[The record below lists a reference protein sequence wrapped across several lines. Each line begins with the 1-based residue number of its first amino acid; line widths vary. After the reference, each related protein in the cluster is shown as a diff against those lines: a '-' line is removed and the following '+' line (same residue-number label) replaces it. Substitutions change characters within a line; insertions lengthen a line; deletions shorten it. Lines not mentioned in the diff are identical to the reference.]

1 MKYSTLFLFFLL
13 VNALNGQAQQADSV
27 RYELGQT
34 VDFYFRTENLARF
47 PDPQIAE
54 MIDFLVEDKT
64 IIETDEFRI
73 ALAVE
78 HTTSVLVPNL
88 KENLTKK
95 LEDRGVAKA
104 QIKWD
109 EVVLLD
115 DPERDLT
122 TKGESCDVRIAYWQ
136 AKKIEAAVIVPAE
149 VAADKPAEV
158 IAPVEVAAD
167 KPAEVIVPAEIDNS
181 LMDAYL
187 SNQRKKYIQ
196 HFEMQGNEG
205 KMITGEKGTIL
216 FIKPNSFVTSKG
228 VLETGRVNLTLIEVY
243 TVADR
248 IIYQATTTSGNTIIE
263 TGGMFELRATNT
275 AGEALE
281 IAPEQE
287 IIAVMASEES
297 LLPGM
302 QTFEGEVQADGSMDW
317 QPTGNEV
324 ARLSDNDSSR
334 IGAAPSR
341 MSQLGVLQT
350 APPTMKLKLPNY
362 RDVPSWENTP
372 EPKPLELETLERP
385 TVAGLKETNKQR
397 ANESN
402 LNYSKRIA
410 RLYKKTH
417 HTYMIDYTGQKAA
430 RSIYKNDSMLYANNS
445 ARFQAKTADYKTY
458 KTTLQ
463 AILVEMN
470 TLAPQLDMEYHCT
483 YGDSLAWAF
492 GGVSARHRYMTRQL
506 NLIKWQGMELSEQY
520 PTIGKAID
528 NLKAVEMYLETTKM
542 LPAVLDSAFVRYGD
556 YDSTQAVISLADKA
570 VIKSWKQL
578 TNQIRSLYQQVADQ
592 EAISDAVANQIRALH
607 EKMQNDYHYDDLVM
621 ALQRSKTAI
630 TANKEAIEKLDEA
643 ERAFMELESNYWTE
657 KRELGLITKD
667 EIVQQY
673 GSALGLGRIGWIN
686 CDRFWEFSTQLIVCK
701 VRMQSAA
708 NTVFYLNLKQIN
720 STIASEPPFLGADGY
735 YYYQFMGVPKDMVV
749 RLLGFK
755 FKEDKVSSYFLEE
768 ASPVE
773 FRELNPEFIESN
785 SGLTIEELAQ

>member
-54 MIDFLVEDKT
+54 MIDFLVEDKK

-78 HTTSVLVPNL
+78 NTTSILVPNI

-95 LEDRGVAKA
+95 LEDRGVKKA

-136 AKKIEAAVIVPAE
+136 AKKIETA
-149 VAADKPAEV
+149 V
-158 IAPVEVAAD
+158 IAPAEIVED
-167 KPAEVIVPAEIDNS
+167 KPDVVIAPAKLDNS
-181 LMDAYL
+181 LMEAYL
-187 SNQRKKYIQ
+187 VNERKKYVQ
-196 HFEMQGNEG
+196 RFEMQGNEG

-216 FIKPNSFVTSKG
+216 FIRPNSFVTPKG
-228 VLETGRVNLTLIEVY
+228 VLETGEISLTLREIY
-243 TVADR
+243 TTADR
-248 IIYQATTTSGNTIIE
+248 IIHQATTTSGNTIIE

-302 QTFEGEVQADGSMDW
+302 QTFEGEVQADGSIDW

-350 APPTMKLKLPNY
+350 ATPTMKLKLPNY

-385 TVAGLKETNKQR
+385 TVAGLKEANKQR

-445 ARFQAKTADYKTY
+445 ARFQQKKKDYKTY

-470 TLAPQLDMEYHCT
+470 ELAPLLDMEYHCT

-520 PTIGKAID
+520 PTIAKAID
-528 NLKAVEMYLETTKM
+528 NLKTVETYLETTKM

-556 YDSTQAVISLADKA
+556 YDSSQAVISSTEAEA
-570 VIKSWKQL
+570 IKGWKQL
-578 TNQIRSLYQQVADQ
+578 SNQIQSLYQQTADQ
-592 EAISDAVANQIRALH
+592 ATISDAVANQIRALY
-607 EKMQNDYHYDDLVM
+607 EKMQNDYHYDDLVL
-621 ALQRSKTAI
+621 ALQRSKTTIA
-630 TANKEAIEKLDEA
+630 TNEELIEQLDEV
-643 ERAFMELESNYWTE
+643 ERAFMELDRNYWSE
-657 KRELGLITKD
+657 KATLGLLTND
-667 EIVQQY
+667 EVVQQY

-686 CDRFWEFSTQLIVCK
+686 CDRFFGFSTQLIVCEILVK
-701 VRMQSAA
+701 EAK
-708 NTVFYLNLKQIN
+708 NTVFYLNLKQVN
-720 STIASEPPFLGADGY
+720 STIASEPPFLGEDGY
-735 YYYQFMGVPKDMVV
+735 YHYRFMGVPKDMIV
-749 RLLGFK
+749 RLLGLRFNN
-755 FKEDKVSSYFLEE
+755 EGVYEYFLEE
-768 ASPVE
+768 NSPVIFLE
-773 FRELNPEFIESN
+773 VTPEFVESKKVMSIED
-785 SGLTIEELAQ
+785 LAQ